1 MEYELLILPE
11 HPSLPPVLSG
21 VHVAISVFCVVFC
34 RSSFFF
40 FFGSL
45 YCLSFDLRLSIT
57 PLIFDIFIFFNL
69 IGALNIFVIFSHS
82 PILQRLTIILLVGQ
96 EFQAF
101 VFNINIRAKL

>member
-1 MEYELLILPE
+1 M
-11 HPSLPPVLSG
+11 
-21 VHVAISVFCVVFC
+21 
-34 RSSFFF
+34 
-40 FFGSL
+40 SL

-82 PILQRLTIILLVGQ
+82 PILQRRTIILLVGQ
-96 EFQAF
+96 EFQVF